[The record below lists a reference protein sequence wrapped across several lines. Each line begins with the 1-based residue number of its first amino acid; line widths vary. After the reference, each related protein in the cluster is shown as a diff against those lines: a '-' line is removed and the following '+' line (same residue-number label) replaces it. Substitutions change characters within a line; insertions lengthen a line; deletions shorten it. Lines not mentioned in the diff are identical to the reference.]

1 MMITP
6 FIQGFGTG
14 GGLIVAIGA
23 QNAFVL
29 SQSVRGNHHVVI
41 ALICILCDA
50 VFITAGVAGV
60 GASVSAHPTL
70 SQWVTWG
77 GAGFLFVYGCG
88 SLRSAIKGGNLKGG
102 NLKGGNLDTSDQ
114 AIRSLG
120 AAILTTL
127 AVTLL
132 NPHFYLDTVILLGGI
147 SSRFHGDNRLI
158 FWAGAVS
165 ASTLW
170 FTCLSL
176 GGQLL
181 APVFRKRIAWRILD
195 TSVCAT
201 MWIIAISLI
210 MHGIPDTQAII

>member
-1 MMITP
+1 MITP
-6 FIQGFGTG
+6 FIQGFGAG

-29 SQSVRGNHHVVI
+29 SQGVRGNHHVVI

-50 VFITAGVAGV
+50 VFITAGVAGI
-60 GASVSAHPTL
+60 GGTVSANPAL
-70 SQWVTWG
+70 AQWVAWG

-88 SLRSAIKGGNLKGG
+88 SLRSAVRGGCLE
-102 NLKGGNLDTSDQ
+102 TSDR
-114 AIRSLG
+114 AVLSLG

-132 NPHFYLDTVILLGGI
+132 NPHFYLDTVILLGAI
-147 SSRFHGDNRLI
+147 SSRFHGENRLL

-170 FTCLSL
+170 FICLSL
-176 GGQLL
+176 GGQML
-181 APVFRKRIAWRILD
+181 APIFRKQISWRILD
-195 TSVCAT
+195 TLVWAT
-201 MWIIAISLI
+201 MWIIAASLI
-210 MHGIPDTQAII
+210 MHGMAD

>member
-6 FIQGFGTG
+6 FIQGFGAS

-29 SQSVRGNHHVVI
+29 SQSVRGNHHIVI
-41 ALICILCDA
+41 ALLCIFCDA
-50 VFITAGVAGV
+50 VFISAGIAGV
-60 GASVSAHPTL
+60 GVSVSANPSL
-70 SQWVTWG
+70 AQWITWG
-77 GAGFLFVYGCG
+77 GAGFLFVYGCRA
-88 SLRSAIKGGNLKGG
+88 LRSAVQGGS
-102 NLKGGNLDTSDQ
+102 LDAKDT
-114 AIRSLG
+114 ATRSLG

-165 ASTLW
+165 ASTVW

-176 GGQLL
+176 GGKLL
-181 APVFRKRIAWRILD
+181 APIFKKQIAWRILD
-195 TSVCAT
+195 TAVWAT
-201 MWIIAISLI
+201 MWIIAVSLI
-210 MHGIPDTQAII
+210 MYEMPIL

>member
-29 SQSVRGNHHVVI
+29 SQSVRGEHHLII
-41 ALICILCDA
+41 AMICILCDA

-60 GASVSAHPTL
+60 GASVSANPSL
-70 SQWVTWG
+70 AQWVTWG
-77 GAGFLFVYGCG
+77 GACFLFIYGCG
-88 SLRSAIKGGNLKGG
+88 SLRSAIQGGS
-102 NLKGGNLDTSDQ
+102 LDTNDR
-114 AIRSLG
+114 AVRSLG

-147 SSRFHGDNRLI
+147 SSQFHGENRLI
-158 FWAGAVS
+158 FWAGAIS

-170 FTCLSL
+170 FTCLCL
-176 GGQLL
+176 GGQML
-181 APVFRKRIAWRILD
+181 APIFKKRISWRILD
-195 TSVCAT
+195 TLVCAT
-201 MWIIAISLI
+201 MWIIAVSLI
-210 MHGIPDTQAII
+210 MHGIPDAQEII

>member
-1 MMITP
+1 MMIAP
-6 FIQGFGTG
+6 FIQGFGAG

-29 SQSVRGNHHVVI
+29 SQGVRGNHHVII
-41 ALICILCDA
+41 AFICILCDA
-50 VFITAGVAGV
+50 IFISAGVV
-60 GASVSAHPTL
+60 GIGGSVSANPAL
-70 SQWVTWG
+70 AQWVAWG

-88 SLRSAIKGGNLKGG
+88 SLRSAVKGG
-102 NLKGGNLDTSDQ
+102 
-114 AIRSLG
+114 SLETNDRTVLSLS

-147 SSRFHGDNRLI
+147 SSRFHGENRLL

-170 FTCLSL
+170 FICLSL

-181 APVFRKRIAWRILD
+181 APIFRKQISWRILD
-195 TSVCAT
+195 TLVWAT
-201 MWIIAISLI
+201 MWIIAASLI
-210 MHGIPDTQAII
+210 MHGTPD